1 MGIERIIDPETSPEA
16 RFGYELRERR
26 KKAGMTLAQLG
37 ARVALTGQQI
47 GNVERGDRRMD
58 EDRARRCEEALGLS
72 PNDLAQHL
80 PRRCRKNLSFRNF
93 LPWLEREKR
102 ATELCAYEGLIVPGL
117 LQTREYAEA
126 ICRGGPGMTPEQV
139 EETVEARMQRQVIL
153 RQGKPPY
160 LYAVLDQGVLLR
172 PVGSEK
178 ITRDQLQHLLAMG
191 RSPNIVLQIVPLRAM
206 STSGLVAGF
215 MIARTAADGD
225 EAAYID
231 APGGGRM
238 IDRLESLE
246 KLRVWFQTIRAD
258 ALPRADSLALIEE
271 RLEQPWIW
279 N

>member
-1 MGIERIIDPETSPEA
+1 MGIERTIDPETSPEA

-80 PRRCRKNLSFRNF
+80 PRRCRKSLTFRNF
-93 LPWLEREKR
+93 LPWLDREKR
-102 ATELCAYEGLIVPGL
+102 ATEICAYEGLVIPGL

-126 ICRGGPGMTPEQV
+126 ICRGVPGVTPDQAQ
-139 EETVEARMQRQVIL
+139 ETVEARMQRQAVL
-153 RQGKPPY
+153 HQGRPPY

-172 PVGSEK
+172 PVGSEE
-178 ITRDQLQHLLAMG
+178 ITRNQLQHLLTMG
-191 RSPNIVLQIVPLRAM
+191 RNPNIVIQIVPLRAM

-215 MIARTAADGD
+215 VIARTAADGD
-225 EAAYID
+225 GAAYVD
-231 APGGGRM
+231 TPDGGRM
-238 IDRLESLE
+238 VDRLESVE
-246 KLRVWFQTIRAD
+246 KLKFWFQTIRAD